1 MPDGLSSNPIGT
13 SRSKAAERIQ
23 TIEII
28 VIACA
33 LAYVWLFVHSI
44 YPAPYHFY
52 HDPEMAY
59 MIDSLGIFKG
69 ELYDFCQHPGT
80 PLALIGSFLFAPTYP
95 FFGPKNDFFIYHL
108 EHPELFMSVARGML
122 TIAHIVAAILL
133 IKHAVRVRHW
143 VDALFA
149 GAVAACFYVVSPY
162 LGFRSVILWDHNSFN
177 MPFGSLLL
185 LALFVTLISEPIK
198 GWRVL
203 VIGFAAGV
211 LTAAQV
217 YFVTWVIGILV
228 TLATFYLLQRH
239 SWKQIV
245 LHCCYIGLASVLGFV
260 SSTVPFTNST
270 CRKEFT
276 RWIDGII
283 FHQGLYGKGESGI
296 MSADQIGSN
305 LLQMWADNPLL
316 CTGIVLVLTLLAV
329 ALCSKRRVG
338 IPPPALNALS
348 AGLAVQ
354 LAMTTVLILKHYNAT
369 YLLALAAILPLLL
382 ALVHRLLGSNDAK
395 LKVLYV
401 LLSLIVLIAFPYR
414 LKGWQ
419 DVYRGTAEAAES
431 TSERLERFFAA
442 YAIATG
448 KPRGSLRIL
457 WNWSGAIYSPCLARW
472 TYSSYSKGTLSQEV
486 SRICPNDFYLSGP
499 YVYVSGKQSVL
510 PDNFDWDII
519 VTSAEFVAQWPYLA
533 DYGYVSVD
541 GHFVF
546 IANWKHF
553 RNVITKAMERDHDGY
568 TVFQIGERFFFGLP
582 QREPELNLARLQKG
596 KYRNLVEGTSIKEI
610 QDRISA
616 VTAPPE
622 AVQEPSL
629 ISEWYRGHRIIRLRE
644 RFYAVK
650 RTDALFDPARF
661 ATGNSGRQF
670 EGASLDEIKR
680 QLDIFMEPEVVVRGY
695 LGYDIIRVGQDFHGI
710 KENDGVFS
718 LRRVHMGS
726 YRGYVH
732 ALSVEEVKTVLN
744 QSAKL
749 SPSGKPGDP
758 VLLEQ
763 GYKGFNLVR
772 YGEKIYAIPQNEGA
786 FRIRRILRNKY
797 SQWFSGNSFEE
808 VRKLVETHGA
818 QK

>member
-1 MPDGLSSNPIGT
+1 MPDGLSSNPIST

-59 MIDSLGIFKG
+59 MIDSLGVFKG

-80 PLALIGSFLFAPTYP
+80 PVALIGSFLFALTYP
-95 FFGPKNDFFIYHL
+95 FFGPNNDFFIYHL
-108 EHPELFMSVARGML
+108 EHPELFLSTARGL
-122 TIAHIVAAILL
+122 LAIAHIVSSVLL

-177 MPFGSLLL
+177 MPFGALLL
-185 LALFVTLISEPIK
+185 LALFVTLISEPIR

-203 VIGFAAGV
+203 AIGFAAGV

-217 YFVTWVIGILV
+217 YFMTWVVGILV
-228 TLATFYLLQRH
+228 TLATFYLLQRR

-245 LHCCYIGLASVLGFV
+245 LHCCYTGLASLLGFV

-270 CRKEFT
+270 CRTEFIG
-276 RWIDGII
+276 WIDKII
-283 FHQGLYGKGESGI
+283 FHQGLYGGGEPGI
-296 MSADQIGSN
+296 ISTAQMQAN
-305 LLQMWADNPLL
+305 FLRMWADNPLL
-316 CTGIVLVLTLLAV
+316 CIAIALMLTTIGV
-329 ALCSKRRVG
+329 ALFLHRFDHGSRSGLK
-338 IPPPALNALS
+338 ALAI
-348 AGLAVQ
+348 GLTVQ
-354 LAMTTVLILKHYNAT
+354 LLVTTAVILKHYNVT

-382 ALVHRLLGSNDAK
+382 ALVHRLLGSNNAK
-395 LKVLYV
+395 LKALYL
-401 LLSLIVLIAFPYR
+401 LLSFIVLTAFPYH

-431 TSERLERFFAA
+431 TSERLEQFFAK

-472 TYSSYSKGTLSQEV
+472 TYSSYSKGTLSEEV
-486 SRICPNDFYLSGP
+486 SRICPNDFYLAGA
-499 YVYVSGKQSVL
+499 YVYLTGKQSAL
-510 PDNFDWDII
+510 PDNFDWDIM
-519 VTSAEFVAQWPYLA
+519 VTTDEFVAQWPYLA
-533 DYGYVSVD
+533 DYGYVAVD

-553 RNVITKAMERDHDGY
+553 RNVITKAVEREHGGY
-568 TVFQIGERFFFGLP
+568 TIFQIGELFFFGLP
-582 QREPELNLARLQKG
+582 QRETELNLVQLQRGEHRKI
-596 KYRNLVEGTSIKEI
+596 VEGTSIKEI
-610 QDRISA
+610 QDRIFA
-616 VTAPPE
+616 ITAPPE
-622 AVQEPSL
+622 QVQEPFL

-644 RFYAVK
+644 RFYGVK
-650 RTDALFDPARF
+650 RTDAQFDPIRF
-661 ATGNSGRQF
+661 ATGNSAKQF
-670 EGASLDEIKR
+670 EGASLDDIKR
-680 QLDIFMEPEVVVRGY
+680 QIDIFMEPEVVVRGY

-710 KENDGVFS
+710 KQNDGEFS

-726 YRGYVH
+726 YHGYVH
-732 ALSVEEVKTVLN
+732 ALSEEEIKTLLK
-744 QSAKL
+744 QLAK
-749 SPSGKPGDP
+749 SPPSGKPRDP
-758 VLLEQ
+758 VLVEQ

-772 YGEKIYAIPQNEGA
+772 YGEKIYAIPQNEGT
-786 FRIRRILRNKY
+786 FRIRRINRNKY
-797 SQWFSGNSFEE
+797 SQWFSGNSLEE